1 MKSTQDH
8 MLLSCDLSLPK
19 APPEN
24 GLWWRKATEQQ
35 YICVSWWLLSISV
48 VITYNIVDYVEF
60 IHQQHGYEQLH
71 FTNFA
76 VITEEERGGTVVL

>member
-1 MKSTQDH
+1 M
-8 MLLSCDLSLPK
+8 
-19 APPEN
+19 
-24 GLWWRKATEQQ
+24 
-35 YICVSWWLLSISV
+35 

-76 VITEEERGGTVVL
+76 VITEEEWGGTVVL